1 MSTTWQKEAMRR
13 ADARASK
20 LTADHVE
27 RIIAAIR
34 AGKNVPD
41 DVIAW
46 LLRSGT
52 VLTPVVKWYIADRLD
67 GKRPKGRPMTS
78 LRAPIQHDSG
88 AIWFHHG
95 READEYW
102 RILLETED
110 IVERYDELRQQ
121 YRAERRPRPSD
132 TAIEHLAEDFGL
144 ASETIRKRVRS
155 RKKVP

>member
-78 LRAPIQHDSG
+78 LRAPYTEDSG
-88 AIWFHHG
+88 FVIFHDGH
-95 READEYW
+95 EADEYW

-110 IVERYDELRQQ
+110 IVGRYDELRQQ
-121 YRAERRPRPSD
+121 YRAERRPRPGE
-132 TAIEHLAEDFGL
+132 TAIEHLAEEFGL
-144 ASETIRKRVRS
+144 SAETIRKRVRS